1 MNATAT
7 AVRPDDY
14 AAMRQA
20 MVASQLRTVAVTDP
34 RVVAAM
40 AQVPRER
47 FVPAAAQALA
57 YRDTAIDLGQGR
69 RMNTPLATAR
79 LLVEA
84 RLQPADRVLLI
95 GAAGG
100 YTAALLS
107 GLVAKVVAIE
117 SLPALVAHAR
127 AALAGTANVT
137 VVEAPL
143 EKGHAADSPYDVLI
157 VDGAVEEVP
166 MTLASQLVDGGRIVS
181 GLVENGV
188 YRLAAGARR
197 GAAFALT
204 PFADIDSVPLP
215 GFARPRRFTF

>member
-1 MNATAT
+1 MNATA
-7 AVRPDDY
+7 AALRSDDY

-47 FVPAAAQALA
+47 FVPAGSETLA
-57 YRDTAIDLGQGR
+57 YCDAAIDLGQGR

-84 RLQPADRVLLI
+84 RLQPGDRVLLI
-95 GAAGG
+95 GAAAG
-100 YTAALLS
+100 YAAALLA
-107 GLVAKVVAIE
+107 GLVAEVVAVE
-117 SLPALVAHAR
+117 SQPALAEQARSALVA
-127 AALAGTANVT
+127 TTNVT
-137 VVEAPL
+137 VVEGAL
-143 EKGHAADSPYDVLI
+143 EKGHAAGAPYDVLI
-157 VDGAVEEVP
+157 IDGAVEEVP

-181 GLVENGV
+181 GLLDNGV

-197 GAAFALT
+197 GAVFALT
-204 PFADIDSVPLP
+204 PFVDIDSVPLP